1 MKKRILL
8 LLAAIAAC
16 MFVACQ
22 RRPLEAVYSTT
33 VRVIVKVIWQTNAMP
48 EEPTGVTL
56 YFFRDGDAKP
66 RVITTSNIEGCEV
79 QLEPGRYKLFMITQ
93 SPEEYWTM
101 EFDDM
106 NDFDS
111 ANATLEKRSSR
122 WYTTRAD
129 EEALAENPENIAVAV
144 AEDFEITD
152 DMVEE
157 YQYYYRLWR
166 SKTKALGLT
175 ETKSMDYS
183 HLSASDQEELRNL
196 EDKIITKT
204 IVIPLYPEN
213 IVSQFWVTV
222 YAKNADVLKSVRA
235 ATNGMA
241 RTFELTQDVTSS
253 ETVTQLIESEWTL
266 TMDDT
271 ETRVGHVDGMIST
284 FGLPNGDSPS
294 ALRDPSLNLSAL
306 LIDNKTQAD
315 FVFPVGD
322 KIRLEK
328 PNPGYRNMYR
338 LIFGSA
344 DDPIIELPDVQGE
357 GSSSGMDA
365 TVSDWDDGETVE
377 IPI

>member
-1 MKKRILL
+1 MKKRIAI

-16 MFVACQ
+16 LFVACE

-56 YFFRDGDAKP
+56 YFFRDGDASP

-79 QLEPGRYKLFMITQ
+79 QLEPGHYKLFMITQ

-101 EFDDM
+101 EFEDM
-106 NDFDS
+106 TNF
-111 ANATLEKRSSR
+111 NAAAVTLETKTSR

-129 EEALAENPENIAVAV
+129 EETLAENPENIAVAV
-144 AEDFEITD
+144 ADEFDITD

-157 YQYYYRLWR
+157 YQYYYRLW
-166 SKTKALGLT
+166 KTKTRALGLD
-175 ETKSMDYS
+175 TKSDYS
-183 HLSASDQEELRNL
+183 HLSASDQQELRDL

-222 YAKNADVLKSVRA
+222 YAGNADVLKSVRA

-241 RTFELTQDVTSS
+241 RTFELTQDVTAS
-253 ETVTQLIESEWTL
+253 ETVTQLIESEWKL
-266 TMDDT
+266 TMDNI

-284 FGLPNGDSPS
+284 FGLPNGASPS
-294 ALRDPSLNLSAL
+294 ALRDPALNMSAL
-306 LIDNKTQAD
+306 LIDNHTTAD
-315 FVFPVGD
+315 FVLPVGD

-344 DDPIIELPDVQGE
+344 DDPIIELPDVQPDGN
-357 GSSSGMDA
+357 SSGMDA
-365 TVSDWDDGETVE
+365 TVSDWEDGETVE